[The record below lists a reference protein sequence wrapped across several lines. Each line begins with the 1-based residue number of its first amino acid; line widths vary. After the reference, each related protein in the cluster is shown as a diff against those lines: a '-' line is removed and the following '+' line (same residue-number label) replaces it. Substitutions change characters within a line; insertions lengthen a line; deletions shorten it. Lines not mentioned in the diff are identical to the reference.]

1 MLMVFSPL
9 FTLYMRRKCFTR
21 HSLQKFP
28 AKLKMSNSCQSFLM
42 IQASHLNNQ
51 HRSGIKKL
59 IHSHARHSREIN
71 RSKYLPAESQK
82 AKATT
87 FLSLSRSVC
96 ISRPSAFKVSPV
108 CFAIMRF
115 FDIAAVNI
123 CKSTILLFCN
133 ICNGCQ

>member
-1 MLMVFSPL
+1 
-9 FTLYMRRKCFTR
+9 
-21 HSLQKFP
+21 
-28 AKLKMSNSCQSFLM
+28 M

-96 ISRPSAFKVSPV
+96 ISRPSAFKVSPMV
-108 CFAIMRF
+108 GFGNNSLQEYFGEMCQNRNGVIIDSTSTPWLIQITLRTSMAFVWAGII
-115 FDIAAVNI
+115 D
-123 CKSTILLFCN
+123 CKSL
-133 ICNGCQ
+133 